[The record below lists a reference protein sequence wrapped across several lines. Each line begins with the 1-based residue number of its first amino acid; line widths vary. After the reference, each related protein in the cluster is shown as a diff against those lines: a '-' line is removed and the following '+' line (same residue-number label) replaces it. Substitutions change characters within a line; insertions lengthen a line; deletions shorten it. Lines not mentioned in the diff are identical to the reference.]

1 MLPKQVV
8 TYLKQEYLRR
18 RPFCFLVD
26 SEYRL
31 KQAWVGLDP
40 LSICDLS
47 EGDDTLDKAP
57 FLLGALSERVQVLP
71 FVSTAQGDVFEV
83 HTIPSEVDH
92 FVVVLDA
99 SEDHHALRDTQQLAN
114 EDRLQ
119 GANQRKLIERQSELI
134 ADLVEA
140 KSELDHRQREAERSN
155 AEKNEFI
162 AMMSHEFRT
171 PVASIINYA
180 DLALDQK
187 ATASDIRKSSEAIG
201 RASRHLASL
210 VETVLDDAKL
220 ESEHALKKTP
230 FEVMSMVS
238 DLSTIMAPLAAE
250 KGLSFAAF
258 LADSVP
264 SFLYADEVS
273 LRQILVNLLGNAVKY
288 TNQGSVRL
296 NIDWESGNLK
306 ATVVDTGPGISS
318 ADQAKIFQAFERGS
332 DANAQAA
339 GTGLGLAITMDLIK
353 RMDGELNIS
362 SFIGEGCTIQMDVP
376 AAIAEGVDVGEAI
389 LPTHAAKLNSSEP
402 TSILICDDDEDM
414 LELYQY
420 YLHRAGYG
428 LILAKDARDAV
439 VKTLAY
445 SPDIVLMDIF
455 TPTMNGHEAAK
466 ELREAGFSNPIIAV
480 TGTKV
485 SEAEKKVFNDYL
497 RKPFQMSELL
507 EKIYISI
514 QDD

>member
-1 MLPKQVV
+1 M
-8 TYLKQEYLRR
+8 
-18 RPFCFLVD
+18 
-26 SEYRL
+26 
-31 KQAWVGLDP
+31 
-40 LSICDLS
+40 
-47 EGDDTLDKAP
+47 
-57 FLLGALSERVQVLP
+57 
-71 FVSTAQGDVFEV
+71 
-83 HTIPSEVDH
+83 
-92 FVVVLDA
+92 LDA

-264 SFLYADEVS
+264 SFCLLYTSPSPRDQRGA
-273 LRQILVNLLGNAVKY
+273 RM
-288 TNQGSVRL
+288 
-296 NIDWESGNLK
+296 
-306 ATVVDTGPGISS
+306 PSS
-318 ADQAKIFQAFERGS
+318 A
-332 DANAQAA
+332 
-339 GTGLGLAITMDLIK
+339 
-353 RMDGELNIS
+353 
-362 SFIGEGCTIQMDVP
+362 
-376 AAIAEGVDVGEAI
+376 
-389 LPTHAAKLNSSEP
+389 
-402 TSILICDDDEDM
+402 
-414 LELYQY
+414 
-420 YLHRAGYG
+420 
-428 LILAKDARDAV
+428 
-439 VKTLAY
+439 
-445 SPDIVLMDIF
+445 
-455 TPTMNGHEAAK
+455 
-466 ELREAGFSNPIIAV
+466 
-480 TGTKV
+480 
-485 SEAEKKVFNDYL
+485 
-497 RKPFQMSELL
+497 
-507 EKIYISI
+507 
-514 QDD
+514 